1 MPSLTSNA
9 LRGLVL
15 TTGASAIMAISA
27 LPSMAQQAGGAPQMP
42 QGWYKECGKTQDFDI
57 CNVQNQVIAQ
67 TGQMLTAVQLAEFKG
82 KVNRRALQV
91 SVPVG
96 RMLPAG
102 VSMQIDG
109 NKPTKLEFTTC
120 FQDRCVADAPLTD
133 ALVSSLKK
141 GTAVTLTSYN
151 FQNQP
156 NPIKISL
163 EGFTGVYDGAPLNQD
178 QSTERRKAA
187 QDYVERNRQPLLDK
201 LKAEQE
207 KAKAAGSN

>member
-1 MPSLTSNA
+1 
-9 LRGLVL
+9 
-15 TTGASAIMAISA
+15 
-27 LPSMAQQAGGAPQMP
+27 MP
-42 QGWYKECGKTQDFDI
+42 QGWYKECGKMQDFDI

-82 KVNRRALQV
+82 KVNRRALQI

-96 RMLPAG
+96 RLLPAG
-102 VSMQIDG
+102 VTMQIDG
-109 NKPTKLEFTTC
+109 SKPSKIEYTTC

-133 ALVSSLKK
+133 AIVASLKK
-141 GTAVTLTSYN
+141 GTAITLTSYN

-163 EGFTGVYDGAPLNQD
+163 DGFTGVYDGPALNQD
-178 QSTERRKAA
+178 QSTERKKAA
-187 QDYVERNRQPLLDK
+187 EEYVLRNRQPLLDK

-207 KAKAAGSN
+207 KAKAAGN

>member
-9 LRGLVL
+9 PRSLALLAGSAALVA
-15 TTGASAIMAISA
+15 TAVA
-27 LPSMAQQAGGAPQMP
+27 PSSAQQAGAPQMP

-57 CNVQNQVIAQ
+57 CNVQNQIIAQ

-82 KVNRRALQV
+82 KVNRRALQI

-96 RMLPAG
+96 RLLPAG
-102 VSMQIDG
+102 VTMQIDG
-109 NKPTKLEFTTC
+109 NKASKIEYTTC

-133 ALVSSLKK
+133 AIVASLKK
-141 GTAVTLTSYN
+141 GTALTLTSYN

-163 EGFTGVYDGAPLNQD
+163 EGFTGVFDGPALNQD
-178 QSTERRKAA
+178 QSAERKKAA
-187 QDYVERNRQPLLDK
+187 EDYVLRNRQPLLDK
-201 LKAEQE
+201 LKAEQD
-207 KAKAAGSN
+207 KAKAAGN

>member
-1 MPSLTSNA
+1 MPSLTSKAPRSLA
-9 LRGLVL
+9 LVAG
-15 TTGASAIMAISA
+15 SAAAIA
-27 LPSMAQQAGGAPQMP
+27 AFAAPSFAQQAEAPQMP
-42 QGWYKECGKTQDFDI
+42 QGWFKECGKMQDFDV

-82 KVNRRALQV
+82 KVNRRALQI

-96 RMLPAG
+96 RLLPAG
-102 VSMQIDG
+102 VTMQIDG
-109 NKPTKLEFTTC
+109 NKPSKIEYTTC

-133 ALVSSLKK
+133 AIVGSLKK
-141 GTAVTLTSYN
+141 GTSITLTSYN

-163 EGFTGVYDGAPLNQD
+163 DGFTGVYDGPPLNQD
-178 QSTERRKAA
+178 QSTERKKAA
-187 QDYVERNRQPLLDK
+187 EDYVLRNRQPLLDK

-207 KAKAAGSN
+207 KAKAAGN

>member
-1 MPSLTSNA
+1 MPSLTSKAPRSLA
-9 LRGLVL
+9 LVAG
-15 TTGASAIMAISA
+15 SAAAFAAAMT
-27 LPSMAQQAGGAPQMP
+27 PSSAQQAAAPQMP
-42 QGWYKECGKTQDFDI
+42 QGWYKECGKMQDFDI

-82 KVNRRALQV
+82 KVNRRALQI

-96 RMLPAG
+96 RLLPAG
-102 VSMQIDG
+102 VTMQVDG
-109 NKPTKLEFTTC
+109 NKPSKIEYTTC

-133 ALVSSLKK
+133 AIVASLKK
-141 GTAVTLTSYN
+141 GTAITLTSYN

-163 EGFTGVYDGAPLNQD
+163 DGFTGVYDGPALNQD
-178 QSTERRKAA
+178 QSTERKKAA
-187 QDYVERNRQPLLDK
+187 EDYVLRNRQPLLDK

-207 KAKAAGSN
+207 KAKAAGN